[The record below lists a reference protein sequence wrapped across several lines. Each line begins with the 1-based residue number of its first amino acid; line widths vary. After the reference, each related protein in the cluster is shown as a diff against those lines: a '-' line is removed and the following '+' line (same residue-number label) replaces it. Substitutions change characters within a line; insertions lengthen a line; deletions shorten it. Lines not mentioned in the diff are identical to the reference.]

1 MELIKTFLTEA
12 EAFVFI
18 DKQKQP
24 RLGGYIVKKD
34 IFSGK
39 FNVYLMD

>member
-18 DKQKQP
+18 DKQKKP
-24 RLGGYIVKKD
+24 RLGDYFIEKD
-34 IFSGK
+34 IFTGK
-39 FNVYLMD
+39 FNVYLTD

>member
-24 RLGGYIVKKD
+24 RLGDYIVEKD